1 MGGWLHFVAMETFLF
16 YLAAATVAAYLI
28 ITVDLW
34 QGNRRVRALKD
45 VAPLEPAQWP
55 RVSVVIAARNEA
67 RNIEEALH
75 SVLNQDYPRLEIIVA
90 DDRSTDDTGRML
102 DHMAASD

>member
-45 VAPLEPAQWP
+45 VAPLEPAP
-55 RVSVVIAARNEA
+55 R
-67 RNIEEALH
+67 
-75 SVLNQDYPRLEIIVA
+75 
-90 DDRSTDDTGRML
+90 
-102 DHMAASD
+102 